1 MATNLSNQLGR
12 LTPDQLTTV
21 TYESGFNPDLT
32 LASTSYAQFVA
43 GAGKTPVIDTVQP
56 SLQAGGTVSF
66 GFSNSAAKYAF
77 STLEI
82 NNAIQ
87 ALTLWSGMANI
98 NFVYQPDSTKAQVD
112 FYHAQDVF
120 PGTTLSQGTFF
131 NVIGDV
137 ATATPGLYRTTSGSI
152 QLDGNKYTNGTLD
165 PNGTLKYGD
174 FTSFSVQAGYGIDT
188 LVHEAGHLVG
198 LGHTGPYN
206 FSSIPAQNIPAPPNQ
221 QDTTDVRTWSIMS
234 YIDPNATGT
243 SAGSKSAGY
252 LPKVQWGTDAA
263 GSTRVPFTPMGLD
276 VIAAQR
282 LLGAPTS
289 TTFGGHQTFGFNSNV
304 HYIDST
310 GAQQTMSAYNFSAGF
325 DSVPIVTLY
334 DYGPQ
339 NTLDLSGFGT
349 PSTVNLN
356 DGKFSSV
363 ATLID
368 NIFIEWGTT
377 IDTAVGGTADDIF
390 TVNADS
396 DTIDGGDG
404 TNTVNLPQARGAYVY
419 TRVGTTI
426 LLTDTLAAHGEVET
440 LSHIQQI
447 SFANAPTVSTATL
460 ASIVWTGS
468 AHNGVYNTAGNWDLN
483 QVPAIVNDVTIGAGF
498 TVDVTREPANSID
511 SLQLAAT
518 SQFSVDIG
526 HFYVDDVATASNNAG
541 TLNVGQ
547 GSGSATLYMSGT
559 FYNTGVILLYG
570 AGSNLQTNG
579 GTTSLL
585 GAGTLRLA
593 NGSVGGSGGGTLDTL
608 ISSNLIRGFGSVG
621 GNSGFLFPLVF
632 QNIGVVNADD
642 ALPITL
648 TGSIVNKSQLI
659 ASSIG
664 GLSLD
669 GGINNAAGTITA
681 SGSSTVSLD
690 AGSTAGGLIQS
701 TGAGTLAVTGN
712 YTLDGTSS
720 LLTLGGDVIIQSGKT
735 LTLLGTI
742 AGGTI
747 DATAGFV
754 TLNSANLQG
763 TKVVGAAGHVKY
775 AGNNAISFQPF
786 TSNGFTLDSPL
797 TIAAGNVLSYSDP
810 TNSHPFV
817 DHSVLTL
824 AASVGNGATLLIDG
838 ELNLNGGG
846 TIALGGAGALI
857 TGRGVGPY
865 YDMLFNEGATITGA
879 GAIAGLREI
888 YNDGLGTII
897 ANGGSLVLSGT
908 SIANAGWIGAAAG
921 ADLVLLGTLNNDPSS
936 QGTLG
941 GAGLIT
947 FGGTLGNT
955 PVLGGLRQS
964 TLLAGG
970 TVDFAGPGG
979 SFQGVSNA
987 GTVLVRSGATLTLLG
1002 GLANSGVIRTQGL
1015 NDGTPAH
1022 VSAITV
1028 TGDVSLTAAGTIALQ
1043 GIDSISGGT
1052 LENIANT
1059 LQGSGRI
1066 GAGLLVLRN
1075 TGTIAANLPAAPLVL
1090 DGGTAAIT
1098 NGGLLSATNGA
1109 TLQINSLLLNYGTFD
1124 FGFGTPSRTTG
1135 GTISASG
1142 TGSLV
1147 TLNTT
1152 VSNGLLSSDSGGRIQ
1167 VSQVGTLQMGF
1178 PAYLFPQQGQVPPY
1192 AENQA
1197 LSNYAD
1203 LRVLA
1208 GATLALI
1215 GDSAT
1220 PTTTSGYLNNFGSI
1234 SLRGSIDVG
1243 SGSHVPAQLLIQTV
1257 AVTIAG
1263 TGIIT
1268 LADSSDMIIGASTA
1282 DLLDNRA
1289 TIAGVGKIGAGLLRV
1304 TNDGTIDATSP
1315 NTPLYV
1321 QSAGTFNNNG
1331 TLETGPGG
1339 GTLVLEGI
1347 IQNGGQIANLGTA
1360 GSGVVVLG
1368 GPGATGTPIAA
1379 DMIGGN
1385 ILAGATLITST
1396 AGSTLD
1402 GSFGLAN
1409 FGTILVVPGTS
1420 LSLASYLTQSGILE
1434 LQASIDPVSKLH
1446 TGATLALASST
1457 VDIQLSFGQVLM
1469 DDVSDSIIGSTGQS
1483 LILDGNSIAGS
1494 GHVGGGGMSFTVNDP
1509 SSVLNATGTLF
1520 LDVAGTSTNN
1530 GTIEA
1535 TTGGT
1540 LAVAGSIA
1548 NAGTIATALG
1558 SRLQIAGGVSGS
1570 GVLSFS
1576 GGAIKIAGPVGAQQ
1590 VYFSGV
1596 LSDTLELGTPGSM
1609 AGSINNFVSK
1619 QTIDLDGIQGASFT
1633 YASNTLHVKVGTA
1646 ELATLNFNEFH
1657 TASQFR
1663 LIPDGHGGTDVVSNV
1678 ACFAAGTRILTGGG
1692 EVAVE
1697 ALRIGDLVAT
1707 VNSGRL
1713 ARIAWIGHTVIDLS
1727 RHPQPD
1733 RVTPVRIEAD
1743 AIAPG
1748 MPHRDLLLSPD
1759 HAVHLDGRLLPAHL
1773 LINGTSIRRE
1783 PPQARFEC
1791 RIAYFH
1797 IELDRHAILLADG
1810 LPAES
1815 YLYTGNRTSFAN
1827 ATVQDIAPD
1836 FARPALSIWA
1846 LQACAQLVLGGAEA
1860 ATVHRRIAQRAAL
1873 LGHRLTNDPGLEIH
1887 ADGHRLALHPI
1898 APGIVEATLPAG
1910 TRRLCLRSR
1919 SVVPQERDPALNDRR
1934 RLGIAVTELT
1944 LQGVP
1949 LTPAGPG
1956 FHAPEPGLCWT
1967 DGKAELIPPAGGGL
1981 LRLTTLPGLLAYPAQ
1996 AEKERAGKGPDKT
2009 DLRKEMA

>member
-1 MATNLSNQLGR
+1 MASNLSNQLGR
-12 LTPDQLTTV
+12 LTADQLTTI
-21 TYESGFNPDLT
+21 TYESGFNSDLT
-32 LASTSYAQFVA
+32 LAGTSYAQFVA
-43 GAGKTPVIDTVQP
+43 GSGNVPAINTVQ
-56 SLQAGGTVSF
+56 SALQAGGTISF
-66 GFSNSAAKYAF
+66 GFFNTAAKYAF
-77 STLEI
+77 TTLEI

-98 NFVYQPDSTKAQVD
+98 NFAYQPDSTKAQVD

-131 NVIGDV
+131 TATGSV
-137 ATATPGLYRTTSGSI
+137 ATATPGLYQTTSGSI
-152 QLDGNKYTNGTLD
+152 QLDGNKYKGGTLD
-165 PNGTLKYGD
+165 PTGTLQYGD
-174 FTSFSVQAGYGIDT
+174 FTSYSVNAGYGIDT

-206 FSSIPAQNIPAPPNQ
+206 FSSTPANNIPAPPNQ

-234 YIDPNATGT
+234 YIDPNATGAN
-243 SAGSKSAGY
+243 AGSKAAGY
-252 LPKVQWGTDAA
+252 SPKVQWGYDSA
-263 GSTRVPFTPMGLD
+263 GSTRTPLTPMGLD

-304 HYIDST
+304 HYIDASGT
-310 GAQQTMSAYNFSAGF
+310 QQLMSAYNFNLGF

-339 NTLDLSGFGT
+339 NTLDLSLFAT
-349 PSTVNLN
+349 SSTVDLN

-363 ATLID
+363 ATLTD

-377 IDTAVGGTADDIF
+377 IDTAIGGSANDSF
-390 TVNADS
+390 TVNGDS

-404 TNTVNLPQARGAYVY
+404 VNTVYLPQARGAYVY
-419 TRVGTTI
+419 TRAGNTI
-426 LLTDTLAAHGEVET
+426 ILTDTLPGHSEVES
-440 LSHIQQI
+440 LSRIQQI
-447 SFANAPTVSTATL
+447 SFAGAPAVSTATL

-468 AHNGVYNTAGNWDLN
+468 AGNGVYNTAANWDLA

-498 TVDVTREPANSID
+498 TVDVTKEPANSID

-518 SQFSVDIG
+518 AQFSVDVG
-526 HFYVDDVATASNNAG
+526 HFYIDNAATASNNAG

-559 FYNTGVILLYG
+559 FNNAGVILLYA
-570 AGSNLQTNG
+570 AGSVLQTNG

-593 NGSVGGSGGGTLDTL
+593 NGSVGGSGGGVTLDTFV
-608 ISSNLIRGFGSVG
+608 SSNTIRGFGSIG
-621 GNSGFLFPLVF
+621 GNTGFLFPLLF

-642 ALPITL
+642 VLPITL

-669 GGINNAAGTITA
+669 GGINNAGGTITA

-712 YTLDGTSS
+712 YTLDGTASPV
-720 LLTLGGDVIIQSGKT
+720 TLGGDVIIQSGKT

-747 DATAGFV
+747 DASAGFL

-775 AGNNAISFQPF
+775 AGNNAISFRPF

-797 TIAAGNVLSYSDP
+797 TIAPGNVLSYSDP

-824 AASVGNGATLLIDG
+824 AASVGIGATLLLDG
-838 ELNLNGGG
+838 QLNLNGGG

-857 TGRGVGPY
+857 TGQGVGPY
-865 YDMLFNEGATITGA
+865 YDMLFNEGATISGA
-879 GAIAGLREI
+879 GAIGGLREI
-888 YNDGLGTII
+888 YNDALGTII
-897 ANGGSLVLSGT
+897 ANGGSLVLSGN
-908 SIANAGWIGAAAG
+908 SIANVGWMGAAAG
-921 ADLVLLGTLNNDPSS
+921 ADLVLLGTLNNNAVS

-947 FGGTLGNT
+947 FGGTLNGT
-955 PVLGGLRQS
+955 PVLGGLRQGA
-964 TLLAGG
+964 LLAGG

-979 SFQGVSNA
+979 SFQGVQNG
-987 GTVLVRSGATLTLLG
+987 GTVLVRSGASLTLLG
-1002 GLANSGVIRTQGL
+1002 SLDNGGVIRTQGL
-1015 NDGTPAH
+1015 NDANPAH
-1022 VSAITV
+1022 VSAIVV
-1028 TGDVSLTAAGTIALQ
+1028 TGDVSLTSAGTIVLQ

-1059 LQGSGRI
+1059 LQGGGRI
-1066 GAGLLVLRN
+1066 GAGLLVLQN
-1075 TGTIAANLPAAPLVL
+1075 SGSIVANLPAAPLVL
-1090 DGGTAAIT
+1090 DGGVAAMT
-1098 NGGLLSATNGA
+1098 NGGLLAATSGA

-1142 TGSLV
+1142 IGSLV

-1167 VSQVGTLQMGF
+1167 VSQVGTLQMGV

-1215 GDSAT
+1215 GDGAT
-1220 PTTTSGYLNNFGSI
+1220 PTTTSAYLNNFGSI
-1234 SLRGSIDVG
+1234 SLRGSIDVV
-1243 SGSHVPAQLLIQTV
+1243 SGSHVPAQLLVKTV

-1263 TGIIT
+1263 TGIVT

-1304 TNDGTIDATSP
+1304 TNYGTIDATSP
-1315 NTPLYV
+1315 NIPLYV
-1321 QSAGTFNNNG
+1321 QSFGTFTNNG
-1331 TLETGPGG
+1331 TLATGPGG

-1347 IQNGGQIANLGTA
+1347 IRNGGFIANLGTA

-1385 ILAGATLITST
+1385 IRAGATLITST

-1402 GSFGLAN
+1402 GSFELVNLGR
-1409 FGTILVVPGTS
+1409 ILVVPGTS
-1420 LSLASYLTQSGILE
+1420 LSLGGYLSQSGILE
-1434 LQASIDPVSKLH
+1434 LQASIDPVSKFH
-1446 TGATLALASST
+1446 TGATLSLAAST

-1469 DDVSDSIIGSTGQS
+1469 DDISDRIVGTAGQS
-1483 LILDGNSIAGS
+1483 LILDGNSITGAGHI
-1494 GHVGGGGMSFTVNDP
+1494 GEGGMAFSVNDF
-1509 SSVLNATGTLF
+1509 SSVVNATGSLW
-1520 LDVAGTSTNN
+1520 LDVAGTSINN

-1535 TTGGT
+1535 TAGGT
-1540 LAVAGSIA
+1540 LIVAGSIA
-1548 NAGTIATALG
+1548 NAGIIAVTLG
-1558 SRLQIAGGVSGS
+1558 SSVQIAGGVTGSGS
-1570 GVLSFS
+1570 LSFA
-1576 GGAIKIAGPVGAQQ
+1576 GGALKIMGEVGTQS
-1590 VYFSGV
+1590 VYFSG
-1596 LSDTLELGTPGSM
+1596 LLPDTLELGTPGSM
-1609 AGSINNFVSK
+1609 AGTINNFLSQ
-1619 QTIDLDGIQGASFT
+1619 QTIDLDGIQGATFT
-1633 YASNTLHVKVGTA
+1633 YANQVLHVKVGTA
-1646 ELATLNFNEFH
+1646 ELATLTFNGSYSANGFK
-1657 TASQFR
+1657 
-1663 LIPDGHGGTDVVSNV
+1663 LIPDGHGGTNVVSNV

-1697 ALRIGDLVAT
+1697 ALRVGDRVVT
-1707 VNSGRL
+1707 VNAGGRL
-1713 ARIAWIGHTVIDLS
+1713 ARIAWIGHTSIDLA

-1733 RVTPVRIEAD
+1733 RIAPVRIEAD
-1743 AIAPG
+1743 AVAPG

-1759 HAVHLDGRLLPAHL
+1759 HAIYLGGRLLPVHL
-1773 LINGTSIRRE
+1773 LINGASIRRE
-1783 PPQARFEC
+1783 PARG
-1791 RIAYFH
+1791 RIGYFH
-1797 IELDRHAILLADG
+1797 IELDRHAVLLADG

-1815 YLYTGNRTSFAN
+1815 YLDTGNRSAFAN
-1827 ATVQDIAPD
+1827 GGVQDFAPD
-1836 FARPALSIWA
+1836 FARPPLAIWA
-1846 LQACAQLVLGGAEA
+1846 QQGCAELVLGGAEA
-1860 ATVHRRIAQRAAL
+1860 VAAHRRLVRRAAA
-1873 LGHRLTNDPGLEIH
+1873 LGHRLTADPGLDIR
-1887 ADGHRLALHPI
+1887 ADGRPLALRQI
-1898 APGIVEATLPAG
+1898 APGRLEALVPAG
-1910 TRRLCLRSR
+1910 TRGLRVRSR
-1919 SVVPQERDPALNDRR
+1919 SVVPQERDPALDDRR
-1934 RLGIAVTELT
+1934 RLGVALISVTLDGFPLELD
-1944 LQGVP
+1944 
-1949 LTPAGPG
+1949 GPG
-1956 FHAPEPGLCWT
+1956 FHPREPELCWT
-1967 DGKAELIPPAGGGL
+1967 DGDSHLALPFGGGL
-1981 LRLTTLPGLLAYPAQ
+1981 LHLAHVTGLLAYP
-1996 AEKERAGKGPDKT
+1996 ERT
-2009 DLRKEMA
+2009 DRTKAKASGRALFSPGS